1 MPMGLAVGVALA
13 ILRFLAAEQA
23 KGEFMGRLKLLA
35 LAGVAAA
42 LALGTIGCGG
52 GGSSEDALV
61 FGTASDP
68 TALDGALISDGE
80 SIRVLYQITEGL
92 TRLSP
97 GTSDVIPSLATEW
110 TTSEDGL
117 SWTFNLREGVT
128 FHDGE
133 PFNAEAVC
141 FNFERWFNFPPA
153 LQGDGTTY
161 YWQYGF
167 GGGFK
172 NPAEGSPTAED
183 SLYKSCEAT
192 DELTVTL
199 NLTKPSS
206 TILSTLTLPSLAIV
220 SPTALQEFDAD
231 AGAQNDDGIFQPS
244 GTYATEHPTGTGPYK
259 FESWTVGEELTLV
272 RNDDYWGEQALTE
285 TLIFRPI
292 ADNAARLQALQT
304 GEVQGYDL
312 VEPQDVPTIEGDSEL
327 ELLERPP
334 FNVGYITIN
343 QAKPPMNNPLVR
355 QAVAHAINKEEVV
368 NGFYGGRG
376 VVAIEFMPQEI
387 FGWSADVPTYE
398 FNPNRSKQLL
408 QQAGLTLPVEVEF
421 WYPTEVTRDYMPDP
435 KRNFEAFAAQLNA
448 AGFRVTPR
456 TAPWRPDYVSRVNEG
471 NAGQLNLIGWI
482 ADFADPDNF
491 IGTFFQSPSA
501 QFGLD
506 DKEIQD
512 VLNQAEI
519 ETDPTRRTELYEQA
533 NNLIMENI
541 PGIPYVH
548 ATAALA
554 FQSNITGFVPSPVG
568 VGGESFATVS
578 LGDEEEETE
587 ETETEETG

>member
-1 MPMGLAVGVALA
+1 
-13 ILRFLAAEQA
+13 
-23 KGEFMGRLKLLA
+23 MGRLKVLA
-35 LAGVAAA
+35 ACVVAVFAFGA
-42 LALGTIGCGG
+42 MGCGG
-52 GGSSEDALV
+52 GGGGGSTLV

-80 SIRVLYQITEGL
+80 SIRVLYQMTEGL
-92 TRLSP
+92 TALRP
-97 GTSDVIPSLATEW
+97 GTSEVIPSLATDW
-110 TTSEDGL
+110 TTSDDGL
-117 SWTFNLREGVT
+117 AWTFNLREGVT

-183 SLYKSCEAT
+183 SLYASCEAT

-206 TILSTLTLPSLAIV
+206 TILSTLTLPSIHIV
-220 SPTALQEFDAD
+220 SPAALEEFEAD
-231 AGAQNDDGIFQPS
+231 AGAQNDDGIFQPG
-244 GTYATEHPTGTGPYK
+244 GTYSTEHPTGTGPYK
-259 FESWTVGEELTLV
+259 FESWTIGEQLVLV
-272 RNDDYWGEQALTE
+272 RNDDYWGEAPLTE
-285 TLIFRPI
+285 KIIFRPV

-312 VEPQDVPTIEGDSEL
+312 VEPQDVPTIQGDADL
-327 ELLERPP
+327 QLLERPP

-343 QAKPPMNNPLVR
+343 QSKPPMDNQLVR

-368 NGFYGGRG
+368 NNFYGGRG
-376 VVAIEFMPQEI
+376 VVATQFMPQEI
-387 FGWSADVPTYE
+387 FGWASDVPIYE
-398 FNPNRSKQLL
+398 FDPARSRELL
-408 QQAGLTLPVEVEF
+408 EQAGLTLPVEIEF
-421 WYPTEVTRDYMPDP
+421 WYPTDVTRDYMPDP
-435 KRNFEAFAAQLNA
+435 KRNFEAFAAHLNA
-448 AGFRVTPR
+448 AGFKVTAR

-471 NAGQLNLIGWI
+471 NAGHLNLIGW
-482 ADFADPDNF
+482 

-501 QFGLD
+501 AFGFEVQ
-506 DKEIQD
+506 EIHD
-512 VLNQAEI
+512 VLDEAES
-519 ETDPTRRTELYEQA
+519 EADPAARTALYEEA
-533 NNLIMENI
+533 NRLIMANI

-554 FQSNITGFVPSPVG
+554 FDANVQGFVPSPVG
-568 VGGESFATVS
+568 VGGESFATVEVAE
-578 LGDEEEETE
+578 GEDGEETEE
-587 ETETEETG
+587 ETETETETETG